1 MCLISTSTFVLG
13 RLRCQSKPVNPQIC
27 RWLVYWYIQG
37 VNNGN
42 YSVLHTSTTEYVPLT
57 VTACCSSAGTRELTV
72 IHRVVLAGFDAI
84 RVPIDVHIFFPNIVQ
99 KIKTQAFFFL
109 CT

>member
-1 MCLISTSTFVLG
+1 MQLH
-13 RLRCQSKPVNPQIC
+13 CQ
-27 RWLVYWYIQG
+27 
-37 VNNGN
+37 
-42 YSVLHTSTTEYVPLT
+42 
-57 VTACCSSAGTRELTV
+57 LTV